1 MLCTECKK
9 EHENGISDEKHENA
23 QPAARECSDVHT
35 TLKAKRSAALI
46 LLSGAAVMLI
56 MVFVLFWLVMLPRLP
71 QGSGVLADNCA
82 NVCQTVE
89 DYIGI

>member
-9 EHENGISDEKHENA
+9 EHENGISDEKHENP
-23 QPAARECSDVHT
+23 QPAERVCSDVHT

-46 LLSGAAVMLI
+46 LLSGAAIMLI
-56 MVFVLFWLVMLPRLP
+56 MVFVLYWLVMLPRLP
-71 QGSGVLADNCA
+71 KDSSVLANNCA
-82 NVCQTVE
+82 NVCQTAE